1 MSMISTFDDKENKH
15 NLYKDKDCMKKFSES
30 LRERAMKIINF
41 QKKKMIPLTNAE
53 QELYEKWKSAT
64 FTKKVQIKA
73 IVKLKTIVIIQVNA
87 EVLHIAYEIKI

>member
-1 MSMISTFDDKENKH
+1 MILTFDGKENKH
-15 NLYKDKDCMKKFSES
+15 NVYKDRDCMKKFSES